1 MFHFGKAPAIGLSV
15 AVAAVSAFVGAVGS
29 APPRTPP
36 HPITV
41 STSVAQPS
49 QPECR
54 APDPVIDAEIQRLR
68 QSCELE
74 LEAFA
79 ECRASRPAWDSVEL
93 FSCGFEM
100 STSLARGDVEDPAS
114 LQDCGASAAARA
126 HPADCPVPACE
137 GELEALEALKAEP
150 AC

>member
-1 MFHFGKAPAIGLSV
+1 MFHFGKAPAIGLLV
-15 AVAAVSAFVGAVGS
+15 AVAAVSALVGAGGS
-29 APPRTPP
+29 APPPP
-36 HPITV
+36 PPQRIPV

-54 APDPVIDAEIQRLR
+54 ASNPVIDAEIQRLR

-93 FSCGFEM
+93 FSCGFE
-100 STSLARGDVEDPAS
+100 
-114 LQDCGASAAARA
+114 
-126 HPADCPVPACE
+126 
-137 GELEALEALKAEP
+137 
-150 AC
+150 